1 VKEVNSMEKKSYST
15 PKVAVLGTVKDLTRG
30 NEWGG
35 SGRRVS

>member
-1 VKEVNSMEKKSYST
+1 MDKKTYTT

-35 SGRRVS
+35 SGRRGVA

>member
-1 VKEVNSMEKKSYST
+1 MEKKTYTT

-35 SGRRVS
+35 SGGGRRGRY